1 MRKSKLQG
9 ILIKQLEYSDSSLIL
24 RFYSKEQG
32 LIGVLAKGMRKKT
45 EKQQLTN
52 LCEYELGL
60 YEPREAGLWLLYDY
74 DMIRD
79 YSAFPSAATWA
90 AAECGLEL
98 ISQIVVTQDEQALF
112 YQLCTSYLAYLQDVK
127 TNAVL
132 IFWRFYLRIIRQS
145 GIGSPLDSCV
155 LCHQTEKRYT
165 AFDEQLDGLLC
176 QDCHQDRNPA
186 DHLQTLSPTSSKLLQ
201 LMPEIGVHLNDF
213 TLSKTELAE
222 INNVL
227 DKYWQSHHKHELR
240 LKSMAVLAQF
250 Y

>member
-1 MRKSKLQG
+1 MKKTKLRG

-32 LIGVLAKGMRKKT
+32 LIGVLAKGLRKKT

-74 DMIRD
+74 DVICD
-79 YSAFPSAATWA
+79 YSAFPTAATWA

-98 ISQIVVTQDEQALF
+98 ISQIEVSQDEQALF
-112 YQLCTSYLAYLQDVK
+112 YQLCTSYLAYLQNVK

-132 IFWRFYLRIIRQS
+132 IFWRFFLRIIRQS
-145 GIGSPLDSCV
+145 GVGSPLDSCV
-155 LCHQTEKRYT
+155 LCHKADKRYS
-165 AFDEQLDGLLC
+165 AFDELLGGLLC

-186 DHLQTLSPTSSKLLQ
+186 EHLHPLTPTSSKLLQ

-213 TLSKTELAE
+213 ELSKAEIAE
-222 INNVL
+222 INQVL
-227 DKYWQSHHKHELR
+227 DIYWQSHHKHELK